1 MKINPKTAKVA
12 PTPPVSRDV
21 PQSTPDVLLASQLT
35 REERLAQ
42 LPAPKPRSKG
52 NPEALARWR
61 KEQGIGIHGQNGPQQ
76 PQVPKL
82 TRVPIPRSIK
92 KRRARQLRE
101 YIVDL
106 EEQYGLSTGDPV
118 EMLVHIAVV
127 GRDPLLEVQFRK
139 ELAKDQGCSPSE
151 VVLGPDELQ
160 ALLIPLDVRVDAAK
174 ASAPFVRPK
183 LAATAL
189 VTNEQMESLVDAEML
204 SDPKYRILVEE
215 MMSLSAEKA
224 PLKELAEPKG

>member
-1 MKINPKTAKVA
+1 
-12 PTPPVSRDV
+12 
-21 PQSTPDVLLASQLT
+21 
-35 REERLAQ
+35 
-42 LPAPKPRSKG
+42 
-52 NPEALARWR
+52 
-61 KEQGIGIHGQNGPQQ
+61 
-76 PQVPKL
+76 
-82 TRVPIPRSIK
+82 
-92 KRRARQLRE
+92 
-101 YIVDL
+101 VDL

>member
-1 MKINPKTAKVA
+1 MKINPKLAKVP
-12 PTPPVSRDV
+12 PTPPVSQDV
-21 PQSTPDVLLASQLT
+21 PIAPADVVLASQLT

-42 LPAPKPRSKG
+42 LPAPKPRGKG
-52 NPEALARWR
+52 NPEALAKWR
-61 KEQGIGIHGQNGPQQ
+61 KEQGLGIHSPQA
-76 PQVPKL
+76 PRL
-82 TRVPIPRSIK
+82 TKVPIPRSVK

-106 EEQYGLSTGDPV
+106 EEQYGLTTGDPV

-127 GRDPLLEVQFRK
+127 GRDPLLEIQFRK
-139 ELAKDQGCSPSE
+139 ALAKDQGCTPAE

-224 PLKELAEPKG
+224 PPKEIQAPAVTAPEG